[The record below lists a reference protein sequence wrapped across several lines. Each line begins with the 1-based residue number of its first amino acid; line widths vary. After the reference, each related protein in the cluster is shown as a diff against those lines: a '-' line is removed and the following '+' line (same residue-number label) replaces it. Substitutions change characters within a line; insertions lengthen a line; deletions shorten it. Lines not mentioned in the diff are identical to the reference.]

1 MTSQHDKPKR
11 WWPRFSIRT
20 LVIVVTLVCLYLGCW
35 VETTKYGIPAV
46 ADHIRHPAFLGPDGE
61 RFDIEGSWP
70 TYGQPTSPLP
80 FLVTVSTR
88 TWVLVDANGVELED
102 VNATHPF
109 ATAGEPDGR
118 EYYLW
123 FFGYVTP
130 SNVHV
135 VKREDI
141 VYQ

>member
-1 MTSQHDKPKR
+1 MTFQHDKPKR
-11 WWPRFSIRT
+11 WWPRFSLRT
-20 LVIVVTLVCLYLGCW
+20 LAIFVTLFGVYLGCW

-46 ADHIRHPAFLGPDGE
+46 ADHIRHHVYLGPDGE
-61 RFDIEGSWP
+61 RFDMDGSWP

-88 TWVLVDANGVELED
+88 TWCLLDANGVELED
-102 VNATHPF
+102 VNA
-109 ATAGEPDGR
+109 ATAGEPYGR

-130 SNVHV
+130 SNVHF